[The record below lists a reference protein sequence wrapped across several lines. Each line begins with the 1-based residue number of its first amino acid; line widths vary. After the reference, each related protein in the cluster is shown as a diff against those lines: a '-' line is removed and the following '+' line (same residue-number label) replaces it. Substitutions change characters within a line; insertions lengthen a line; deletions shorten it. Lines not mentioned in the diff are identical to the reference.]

1 MHIAFFTNTYHPFV
15 SGVVRSIGSFRKTL
29 SDSGHNVFI
38 FAQHVD
44 DYVDKEPF
52 VFRYPSFNISWP
64 TDFHAVI
71 PISSFV
77 DHLIPS
83 LKLDIIHAHH
93 PVVLGKTAANKA
105 AELNKP
111 LVFTFHSQYTEY
123 THYLP
128 LNQETIQ
135 DFIKDLID
143 TRLVEFMEKCHH
155 IVVPSS
161 SMLELLEEVFGLKD
175 RVSVVPTGIDL
186 KRFQTA
192 DGGHIRKRLGWENDI
207 VLISIGRLG
216 PEKNWKT
223 LLDACAPV
231 IQAYPNFRVAIIGD
245 GLDREKLIKYTKKQG
260 TAGRVDFLGTI
271 PYAQI
276 PEYLKAADI
285 FGFASVAET
294 QGLVTMEAVAAGLP
308 VVAVDAVGTR
318 DNVEHN
324 TQGLLTPND
333 SNDLSQAI
341 QRLVDDSTLRN
352 QFSASAKIRA
362 REFDM
367 TVQADKLI
375 TVYEQAIKDHQHGR
389 TVRLTRTRKLA
400 SLSNYIKLLTLQF
413 E

>member
-1 MHIAFFTNTYHPFV
+1 MHIAFFTNTYYPFI
-15 SGVVRSIGSFRKTL
+15 SGVVRSIGSFRQALTDK
-29 SDSGHNVFI
+29 GNNVFI

-44 DYVDKEPF
+44 DYIDEEPF

-64 TDFHAVI
+64 TDFNAVI

-83 LKLDIIHAHH
+83 LKLDVIHAHH
-93 PVVLGKTAANKA
+93 PVLLGKTAAGKA
-105 AELNKP
+105 AELDVP

-143 TRLVEFMEKCHH
+143 TRLVEFMEKCNH

-161 SMLELLEEVFGLKD
+161 SMLEMLEEVFGLKD
-175 RVSVVPTGIDL
+175 RVSVIPTGIDL
-186 KRFQTA
+186 KRFEDA
-192 DGGHIRKRLGWENDI
+192 NGDRIRKRLGWEDNI

-223 LLDACAPV
+223 LLDACAIAIHANPR
-231 IQAYPNFRVAIIGD
+231 FRAAIIGD
-245 GLDREKLIKYTKKQG
+245 GLDREKLIKYTKNQG
-260 TAGRVDFLGTI
+260 TAGKIDFLGSI
-271 PYAQI
+271 PYDQI

-285 FGFASVAET
+285 FGFASIAET

-318 DNVEHN
+318 DNVEN
-324 TQGLLTPND
+324 NAQGLLTANNSD
-333 SNDLSQAI
+333 ALADAI
-341 QRLVDDSTLRN
+341 IRLVNDPALRN
-352 QFSASAKIRA
+352 QFATSA
-362 REFDM
+362 RERAKEFDI

-375 TVYEQAIKDHQHGR
+375 TVYEQAIKDHQHGI
-389 TVRLTRTRKLA
+389 TVSLARARKHT
-400 SLSNYIKLLTLQF
+400 SLSEYIKLLAMQF

>member
-1 MHIAFFTNTYHPFV
+1 MHIAFFTNTYHPFI

-29 SDSGHNVFI
+29 SDQGHNVFI

-44 DYVDKEPF
+44 DYEDQEPF
-52 VFRYPSFNISWP
+52 IFRYPSFNISWP

-77 DHLIPS
+77 DHLLPS
-83 LKLDIIHAHH
+83 LKLDVIHAHH
-93 PVVLGKTAANKA
+93 PVVLGKTAATKA
-105 AELNKP
+105 AELNVP
-111 LVFTFHSQYTEY
+111 LIFTFHSQYTEY

-161 SMLELLEEVFGLKD
+161 SMLDLLEDVFGLRDK
-175 RVSVVPTGIDL
+175 VSVVPTGIDL
-186 KRFQTA
+186 EQFENA
-192 DGGHIRKRLGWENDI
+192 DGVPIRKQLGWGDDV

-231 IQAYPNFRVAIIGD
+231 IQANPRFRVAIIGD
-245 GLDREKLIKYTKKQG
+245 GLDREKLIKYTIKQG
-260 TAGRVDFLGTI
+260 IAGRVDFLGKI
-271 PYAQI
+271 PYEQI
-276 PEYLKAADI
+276 PDYLKAADI

-318 DNVEHN
+318 DNVEQN
-324 TQGLLTPND
+324 AQGLLTAND
-333 SNDLSQAI
+333 SNALSHAV
-341 QRLVDDSTLRN
+341 QRLVEDADLRSK
-352 QFSASAKIRA
+352 FAASARQRA
-362 REFDM
+362 KDFDM

-375 TVYEQAIKDHQHGR
+375 TVYKQAIRDHQYGR
-389 TVRLTRTRKLA
+389 TVRVARARKLA
-400 SLSNYIKLLTLQF
+400 SLGDYIRLLALQF